1 MTTIDKVAICGIRS
15 YDPSSLTVIKFFK
28 PLTIILGN
36 NGCGKTTIIESLKY
50 VCSGDVPPL
59 SERGRTFVHSPH
71 HCSVNV
77 VKACVK
83 VAFKTRDNKPVIV
96 NSSMQLT
103 VKNKNK
109 IEFKTIDGIVRM
121 YDDISGQ
128 QIALS
133 HKCADMKKVVPEL
146 MGVSHAILNNVIFC
160 HQEDANWPLAEAKKL
175 KEKFDEIFAT
185 SRWSKSLQNINQYRK
200 SLNLRSKDLK
210 NDLIKYETY
219 KENADK
225 LHNDLEQTKIRMAKY
240 KKQSIEYNKKI
251 DELINELKPL
261 QIKHNK
267 LSGFSVSRAK
277 LETEVKQFRERAHA
291 AHERM
296 DSEYTETEEELR
308 GFLEKHEKDVI
319 MKQNEFNKETVNCQR
334 LENELSKRK
343 IKMEQLNIKRG
354 QINQII
360 SDHKDKTQKLYQRL
374 KDLHG
379 EYLSDNNHNGI
390 NQNEIKQDNPQIINS
405 FFVDTVV
412 FCNACI
418 ISKY

>member
-15 YDPSSLTVIKFFK
+15 YDPAALTVIKFFK

-59 SERGRTFVHSPH
+59 SERGRTFVHDPH

-83 VAFKTRDNKPVIV
+83 VAFKTRENKPVIV

-103 VKNKNK
+103 VKKTRT
-109 IEFKTIDGIVRM
+109 EFKTIDGIVRM
-121 YDDISGQ
+121 YDDISGEQ
-128 QIALS
+128 VALS

-200 SLNLRSKDLK
+200 ALNIRSKDLK

-225 LHNDLEQTKIRMAKY
+225 LHADLQETKIRMAQY
-240 KKQSIEYNKKI
+240 KKQQIEYNKKI
-251 DELINELKPL
+251 KELMDELKPL
-261 QIKHNK
+261 QIKHGK
-267 LSGFSVSRAK
+267 LGGFGVSKAR
-277 LETEVKQFRERAHA
+277 LETEVKQFKERAKL
-291 AHERM
+291 AHQRM
-296 DSEYTETEEELR
+296 DSEYEETEEELR
-308 GFLEKHEKDVI
+308 GFLEKHDKDVI
-319 MKQNEFNKETVNCQR
+319 IKQTELQKEDINCQR
-334 LENELSKRK
+334 LENELTQRK
-343 IKMEQLNIKRG
+343 LKMEQLNMKRG

-360 SDHKDKTQKLYQRL
+360 SDYNNKTKSLYQRL
-374 KDLHG
+374 KGLYDR
-379 EYLSDNNHNGI
+379 YLRENNDGI
-390 NQNEIKQDNPQIINS
+390 NQNQINEDNPQIINS
-405 FFVDTVV
+405 SVIINLY
-412 FCNACI
+412 CNL
-418 ISKY
+418 